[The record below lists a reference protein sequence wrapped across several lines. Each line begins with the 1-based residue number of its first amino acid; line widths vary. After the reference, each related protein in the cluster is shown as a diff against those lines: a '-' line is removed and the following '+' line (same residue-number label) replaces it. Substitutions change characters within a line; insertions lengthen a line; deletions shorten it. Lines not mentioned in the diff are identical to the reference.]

1 MAQFDFINVA
11 SMVRKILASG
21 QVAATTATTLY
32 TVPASK
38 EAKISSFA
46 LTNTSSSTV
55 TVSVSVVPSGGSV
68 DGTHLVLAS
77 YSLAAYDTISHED
90 VLSALKGVYLDTGA
104 FLAVTVGTANA
115 VDYLVTGQES
125 A

>member
-21 QVAATTATTLY
+21 QISATTSTTLY

-38 EAKISSFA
+38 EAKIGSFS
-46 LTNTSSSTV
+46 LTNTSSSAV
-55 TVSVSVVPSGGSV
+55 TLSVSVVPSGGMT
-68 DGTHLVLAS
+68 DGTHLVLVS

-104 FLAVTVGTANA
+104 FLAVTASTANA